1 MLRIAVVVCLAVA
14 TMAMPYDQDPDRPI
28 ATPFDYDL
36 DGEWM
41 AFKSTHNKQYRSDE
55 ELLR

>member
-1 MLRIAVVVCLAVA
+1 MLRVAVVVCFAVA
-14 TMAMPYDQDPDRPI
+14 TMAMPYDHDLDQPI
-28 ATPFDYDL
+28 ATPFDHDL

-41 AFKSTHNKQYRSDE
+41 AFKFTHNKQYRSDE